1 MESDIN
7 FPQNMEI
14 CAYILD
20 KVIQDKKCSH
30 IFFYKHIK
38 IQGLGSHMLKAA
50 QNMYRINAC
59 DIISF
64 L

>member
-20 KVIQDKKCSH
+20 KVIQDKKFSH
-30 IFFYKHIK
+30 IFFYKRIK
-38 IQGLGSHMLKAA
+38 IQGLGSHMLKSA
-50 QNMYRINAC
+50 
-59 DIISF
+59 
-64 L
+64 